1 MPALTLPE
9 NKYYAE
15 MSELR
20 GGHGA
25 SGPQVLN

>member
-1 MPALTLPE
+1 MPALTLLE
-9 NKYYAE
+9 NKYYAG
-15 MSELR
+15 MPKLW